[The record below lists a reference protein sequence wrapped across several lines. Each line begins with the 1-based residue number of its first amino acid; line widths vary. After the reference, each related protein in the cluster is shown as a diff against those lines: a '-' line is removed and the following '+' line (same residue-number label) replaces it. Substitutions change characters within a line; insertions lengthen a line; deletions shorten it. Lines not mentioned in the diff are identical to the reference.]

1 MLFIAEGRGGSV
13 ETFLKAAG
21 YPPGTNWSFAKLID
35 NLPTIGAPA
44 EGLPP
49 LHVLRHRYNSAK
61 HDHVYDPTVH
71 EVTETLDGAIA
82 ALSRWRGLGLGNTEA
97 PAPAL
102 YRRMLWLASW
112 DHYVHGDGEVQVFLP
127 IAEDDGEHPP
137 RIDVIYLKGLA
148 WPDVLAP
155 LGTSVS
161 SATGRI
167 PKKFLDSWESEGDC
181 AGARVFEGEYRE
193 LLKVLAQAELRLDL
207 IPLLKREADVSAVR
221 TALALAA
228 TDVARASAGP
238 PVKDELVT
246 EILQLPT

>member
-1 MLFIAEGRGGSV
+1 
-13 ETFLKAAG
+13 
-21 YPPGTNWSFAKLID
+21 
-35 NLPTIGAPA
+35 
-44 EGLPP
+44 
-49 LHVLRHRYNSAK
+49 
-61 HDHVYDPTVH
+61 
-71 EVTETLDGAIA
+71 
-82 ALSRWRGLGLGNTEA
+82 
-97 PAPAL
+97 
-102 YRRMLWLASW
+102 MLWLASW

-181 AGARVFEGEYRE
+181 AGARIFEGEYRE

-238 PVKDELVT
+238 QVKDELVT
-246 EILQLPT
+246 EILQVAAVEYAVPRSAPLARRYAESLGELVTSLTPIELAMVSGPRFVTRRKFDELAHSARQVGDSMQVSANLELVFPL